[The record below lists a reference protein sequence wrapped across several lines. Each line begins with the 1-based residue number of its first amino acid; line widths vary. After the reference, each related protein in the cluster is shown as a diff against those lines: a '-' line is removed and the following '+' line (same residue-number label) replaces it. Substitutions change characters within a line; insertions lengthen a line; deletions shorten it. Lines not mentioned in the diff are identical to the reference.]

1 MIILEPIKIAHQLLR
16 QLAKEGDVLV
26 DATMGNGQDTL
37 FLSQLVGESGCVYAF
52 DIQIAALTRTR
63 KLLQHHGAYNVE
75 LIHDSHIYFSLYFTS
90 AKAFIYNLGY
100 LPGGDKNITTEAEN
114 TLFSI
119 QLALQLLETQGL
131 IALVVYPGHKAG
143 HYEAN
148 CIKHR
153 LQNLSQQDYQVL
165 HYQFINRSEK
175 APYAFFI
182 RKRK

>member
-1 MIILEPIKIAHQLLR
+1 MIILEPIKMAHQLLR

-37 FLSQLVGESGCVYAF
+37 FLSQLVGKSGCVYAF

-131 IALVVYPGHKAG
+131 IALVVYPGHQAG
-143 HYEAN
+143 QHEASY
-148 CIKHR
+148 IKHR
-153 LQNLSQQDYQVL
+153 LQTLPQQDYKVL
-165 HYQFINRSEK
+165 HYQFTNRSEK
-175 APYAFFI
+175 APYALFI
-182 RKRK
+182 QKRT